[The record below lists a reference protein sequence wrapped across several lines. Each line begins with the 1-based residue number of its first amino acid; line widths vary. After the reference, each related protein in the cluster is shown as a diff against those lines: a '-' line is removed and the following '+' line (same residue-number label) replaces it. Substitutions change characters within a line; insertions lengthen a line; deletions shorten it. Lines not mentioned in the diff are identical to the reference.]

1 MNKLSI
7 SLATIISLYSALS
20 MADVDISAGYQTPEE
35 ALSYGRTLQQVKTML
50 TENNYAQQ
58 SCEINAINY
67 FTEPSADIYKSHV
80 VECNY
85 LIPSAQWGIQTD
97 YAKVVM
103 DIYYHKSILLYHVS
117 DVDVNYF
124 TVY

>member
-1 MNKLSI
+1 
-7 SLATIISLYSALS
+7 
-20 MADVDISAGYQTPEE
+20 MADIDISAGYQTPEE
-35 ALSYGRTLQQVKTML
+35 ALSYGRTIQQVKTML
-50 TENNYAQQ
+50 TENSYSLQN
-58 SCEINAINY
+58 CEINAINY
-67 FTEPSADIYKSHV
+67 FAEPSADIYKTHI

-85 LIPSAQWGIQTD
+85 YIPSAQWGLQTD
-97 YAKVVM
+97 YAKIVM